1 MPVRS
6 LCMQAHLG
14 GRFSSGRD
22 TASPQLVAKLLQIA
36 GSDKDVKRVP
46 GDRIAV
52 ASEQGTRREIG
63 VLDAALGRQVEI
75 SYRSEIE
82 KFGVKLL
89 GMLDLNLGFTKC
101 LELGQ
106 QSIFFQLLGFVARR
120 GGS

>member
-1 MPVRS
+1 
-6 LCMQAHLG
+6 MQAQLG
-14 GRFSSGRD
+14 GRFASVRD
-22 TASPQLVAKLLQIA
+22 AASPQVVAKLLQIA

-46 GDRIAV
+46 DDRIAV

-120 GGS
+120 GGSWI